1 MPYAVTDE
9 GSSTMSQTAAAN
21 GKNHAERVAD
31 AVRATPTPRE
41 RERWLAAADQ
51 VIEHQREVLEAL
63 ARR

>member
-1 MPYAVTDE
+1 MTQATHRL
-9 GSSTMSQTAAAN
+9 T
-21 GKNHAERVAD
+21 KNHDERVAD

-41 RERWLAAADQ
+41 RERWLDAADR

>member
-1 MPYAVTDE
+1 
-9 GSSTMSQTAAAN
+9 MSPTASAN